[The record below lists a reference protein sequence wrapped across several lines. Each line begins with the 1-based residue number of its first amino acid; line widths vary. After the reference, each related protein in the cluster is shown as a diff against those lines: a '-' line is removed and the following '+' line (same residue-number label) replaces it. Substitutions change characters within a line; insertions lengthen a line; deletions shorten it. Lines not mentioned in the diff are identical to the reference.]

1 MLCFPIKRIK
11 INPIQD
17 RPPTSSSP
25 VTSTKVGFGPQN
37 FVTFSFNPFSTL
49 VQNFK
54 FLPSA
59 SPKLLD
65 LNQDCSLKKAIFL
78 VKSL

>member
-1 MLCFPIKRIK
+1 MKAF
-11 INPIQD
+11 NPIQD
-17 RPPTSSSP
+17 GEAKSPPDH
-25 VTSTKVGFGPQN
+25 
-37 FVTFSFNPFSTL
+37 PFATP

-59 SPKLLD
+59 SPKLLN
-65 LNQDCSLKKAIFL
+65 LNQDHPSKKAIFL